1 MTNGYENYNQ
11 LSFDLVEYFELED
24 YDERSIYLVKVTADI
39 VSSCIATA
47 DEALYLYNPGSAHG
61 GKDTISCI
69 ELMRENSNCVLAIL
83 SEVMKLHRE
92 RR

>member
-1 MTNGYENYNQ
+1 MTTYLEN
-11 LSFDLVEYFELED
+11 LIWGSFDLVEYFELED
-24 YDERSIYLVKVTADI
+24 YDERSIYLVNATTDI

-47 DEALYLYNPGSAHG
+47 DEALYLYNSESAHG

-69 ELMRENSNCVLAIL
+69 ELMRENFNCALAIL